1 MRVRAALIAVA
12 SIAVGL
18 AVHRLAPASD
28 ARDIAG
34 DAIWA
39 FMMFW
44 WITVLVP
51 TWSANRRALSALA
64 VSWLVEFSQLSHAA
78 WLESARATRLGPL
91 VLGTGFDPRDLASYA
106 LGVLAAWQL
115 AKRARL

>member
-1 MRVRAALIAVA
+1 MRLKAALIAIA

-44 WITVLVP
+44 WVSVLVP
-51 TWSANRRALSALA
+51 TWSPARRAIGALA
-64 VSWLVEFSQLSHAA
+64 LSWLVEFSQLSHAE
-78 WLESARATRLGPL
+78 WLEAARATRLGPL

-106 LGVLAAWQL
+106 LGVLAAWQI